1 MARVFWLNRFISFEQ
16 KFKVTVF
23 EKSSDIL
30 NQSSKVNQFRF
41 HLGYHYPRSK
51 KTIKEIKENSLNLSN
66 FTKKRIFLAI
76 PKIIMGLPQ
85 KDQKFLTINL

>member
-1 MARVFWLNRFISFEQ
+1 M
-16 KFKVTVF
+16 
-23 EKSSDIL
+23 
-30 NQSSKVNQFRF
+30 NQFRF

-51 KTIKEIKENSLNLSN
+51 TIKEIKENSPK
-66 FTKKRIFLAI
+66 FIKFYKKRIFLAI